1 MDEPTW
7 LSRKVVDAMQREL
20 IAEHGG
26 LHGIRDEGLID
37 SALSKPRNRWAYEP
51 DADLAELCASYGFGL
66 ARNHGYLDGNKRIA
80 LAAMHVFARRNR
92 LAIAVSEV
100 EEVAVMLRLA
110 AGSLGEADLAA
121 WIREHLRPI

>member
-37 SALSKPRNRWAYEP
+37 SALSKPRSRWAYEP
-51 DADLAELCASYGFGL
+51 DADLADLCASYGFGL

-80 LAAMHVFARRNR
+80 LAAMHVFTRRNR
-92 LAIAVSEV
+92 FAIAVSEV

-110 AGSLGEADLAA
+110 EGFLVEAELAV

>member
-7 LSRKVVDAMQREL
+7 LSRRVVDAMQREL
-20 IAEHGG
+20 IAEHRG

-80 LAAMHVFARRNR
+80 LAAMHVFTRRNGF
-92 LAIAVSEV
+92 AITVSEV
-100 EEVAVMLRLA
+100 EEVAVVLQLA
-110 AGSLGEADLAA
+110 EGSLCEADLAV

>member
-1 MDEPTW
+1 M
-7 LSRKVVDAMQREL
+7 SRRVVDAIQREL

-51 DADLAELCASYGFGL
+51 DADLADLAASYGFGL

-80 LAAMHVFARRNR
+80 LAVMHVFARRNR
-92 LAIAVSEV
+92 SAIAVSEV
-100 EEVAVMLRLA
+100 EEVAVILRLA
-110 AGSLGEADLAA
+110 EGSLSELELAG
-121 WIREHLRPI
+121 WVREHLRPL

>member
-7 LSRKVVDAMQREL
+7 LSRRVVDAMQREL
-20 IAEHGG
+20 IGEHGG

-66 ARNHGYLDGNKRIA
+66 ARNHGYLDGNKRIT
-80 LAAMHVFARRNR
+80 LAAMHVFTRRNR
-92 LAIAVSEV
+92 FAIAVSEV
-100 EEVAVMLRLA
+100 EEVAVVLQLA
-110 AGSLGEADLAA
+110 EGSLREADLAV

>member
-1 MDEPTW
+1 VDEPTW
-7 LSRKVVDAMQREL
+7 MSRRVVDAVQREL

-51 DADLAELCASYGFGL
+51 DADLADLAASYGFGL

-80 LAAMHVFARRNR
+80 LAVMHVFARRNR
-92 LAIAVSEV
+92 FAIAVSEV
-100 EEVAVMLRLA
+100 EEVAVILRLA
-110 AGSLGEADLAA
+110 EGSLSEAELAA
-121 WIREHLRPI
+121 WVREHLRPL

>member
-7 LSRKVVDAMQREL
+7 LSRRVVDAMQREL

-37 SALSKPRNRWAYEP
+37 SALSKPRNRWVYEP
-51 DADLAELCASYGFGL
+51 DADLAELCASYGFVL

-80 LAAMHVFARRNR
+80 LAAMHVFTRRNQF
-92 LAIAVSEV
+92 AIAVSEV
-100 EEVAVMLRLA
+100 EEVAVVLQLA
-110 AGSLGEADLAA
+110 EGSLREADLAV